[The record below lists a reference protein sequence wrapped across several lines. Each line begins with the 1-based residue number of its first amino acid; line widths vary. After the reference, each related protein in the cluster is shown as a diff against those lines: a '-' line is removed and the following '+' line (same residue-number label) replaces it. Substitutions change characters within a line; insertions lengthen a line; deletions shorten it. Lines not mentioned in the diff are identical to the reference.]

1 MMCKIYF
8 MLDENSV
15 VALASK
21 NPVIDGCLSVEFEAD
36 SDKAAIESILGKKY
50 DKTTKS
56 FSEIPIPEAELREI
70 RKADLRRQ
78 IRHLKQTLAE
88 TDFVVLKINEAKIE
102 DNTEL
107 EIELKAKYKDTI
119 EERKAARVK
128 INQLEEEIANNE
140 IL

>member
-1 MMCKIYF
+1 MTYKIYF
-8 MLDENSV
+8 MLDKNSV
-15 VALASK
+15 VALAAK
-21 NPVIDGCLSVEFEAD
+21 NQIMDNCLSVDIEAD
-36 SDKAAIESILGKKY
+36 SDKEAIESIIGKRY

-56 FSEIPIPEAELREI
+56 FSEIPIPEEELREI

-107 EIELKAKYKDTI
+107 ESELKAKYKSTI

-128 INQLEEEIANNE
+128 INQLEEEITN
-140 IL
+140 LS